1 MWDGADGADSATS
14 FDTGGTADFATFDE
28 AGARVVVGGRD
39 RELALWDVAAGTCS
53 YHARNVPHDNLDVP
67 VPVWHSGGRFMP
79 GQPNVLASCTGF
91 VQFRLRGEVRLYDV
105 LAKRRPSV
113 RALAP
118 LGDEAVR
125 SIACTPD
132 GRYVLAG
139 AVSGHMARL
148 DVRKNLL
155 PVNRYKGA
163 AGSIRQIAIHPTL
176 PLVASASLDRHVRL
190 YQLEGT
196 GALLQKVYL
205 KQRLTAMMLSAE
217 RPPKGAFA
225 AAITS
230 RASADEGEEGDD
242 EDGGDGDNVGAML
255 GALREVT
262 DEGDE
267 MGDELDEDGDDDND
281 DDDDDGNAELDG
293 FEEGADEAADD
304 DDEDDEDED
313 EDEEDEDED
322 EEDEDDD
329 EEELAPP
336 PPVGNKRKTP
346 VGRTGTAPKKPPPMR
361 VQTAGANGVA
371 INEKR

>member
-1 MWDGADGADSATS
+1 MCDSKGCVRAWMWDGADGADSATS
-14 FDTGGTADFATFDE
+14 FHTGGTADFATFDE

-155 PVNRYKGA
+155 P
-163 AGSIRQIAIHPTL
+163 
-176 PLVASASLDRHVRL
+176 
-190 YQLEGT
+190 LEGT

-230 RASADEGEEGDD
+230 RASADE
-242 EDGGDGDNVGAML
+242 
-255 GALREVT
+255 
-262 DEGDE
+262 
-267 MGDELDEDGDDDND
+267 
-281 DDDDDGNAELDG
+281 
-293 FEEGADEAADD
+293 
-304 DDEDDEDED
+304 
-313 EDEEDEDED
+313 
-322 EEDEDDD
+322 
-329 EEELAPP
+329 
-336 PPVGNKRKTP
+336 
-346 VGRTGTAPKKPPPMR
+346 
-361 VQTAGANGVA
+361 AGANGVA